1 MSNTIPELRQSLD
14 DFLRQQITVSQLCR
28 RWQSSDVLL
37 TQLPPQY
44 RAVME
49 NILLRLESG
58 SMFTEE
64 SCSFSQRDLI
74 TELHTWLDKA
84 HARLQAI

>member
-1 MSNTIPELRQSLD
+1 MNNPILALRQSLD
-14 DFLRQQITVSQLCR
+14 DFLRQQMTVSELCR
-28 RWQSSDVLL
+28 CWRNNDVLL

-44 RAVME
+44 QAVME

-74 TELHTWLDKA
+74 TELQTWLDKA
-84 HARLQAI
+84 HARLQVI